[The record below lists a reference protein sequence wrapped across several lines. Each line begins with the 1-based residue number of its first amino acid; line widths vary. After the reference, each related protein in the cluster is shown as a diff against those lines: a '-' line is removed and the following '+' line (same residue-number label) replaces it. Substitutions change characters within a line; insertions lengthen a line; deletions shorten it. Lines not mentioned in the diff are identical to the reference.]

1 MEDAK
6 SEILRRRDEGEPP
19 AGDGMG
25 ERVDRRLRITDARV
39 IVTSPGRNFVTLRI
53 ETADG
58 VHGLGDATLN
68 GRELAVVSYLE
79 DHVVPCLIGR
89 DAHQI
94 EDIWQYLYRGAYWRR
109 GPVTMSAI
117 AAVDTALWDI
127 KAKVAGL
134 PLYQLLGG
142 ACRNAVR
149 VYGHANGVTVDETVE
164 EAQRY
169 RELGYS
175 AVRLQAGVPGLADA
189 YGVSHDKMYYEPAN
203 AALPAETTWSTPQY
217 LSAAP
222 GLFEAARAALGWEID
237 LLHDSHHRLT
247 PIEAGR
253 LGKDLEPF
261 RLFWLEDAAP
271 AENQASFRLI
281 RQHTTTPLAVGE
293 VFNSIW
299 DCKQLIEEQL
309 IDYLRATVVHA
320 GGITHLRRIASL
332 ADLYNVRMGC
342 HGATDLS
349 PVCMAAALHFN
360 LSIPNFGL
368 QEYMR
373 HTEATDEVFPHAYRF
388 AGGALHPG
396 DAPGLGVDIDEA
408 LAAKYPY
415 RRAYLPV
422 NRLTDG
428 SMTNW

>member
-1 MEDAK
+1 MKIA
-6 SEILRRRDEGEPP
+6 S
-19 AGDGMG
+19 
-25 ERVDRRLRITDARV
+25 ARV
-39 IVTSPGRNFVTLRI
+39 IVTCPGRNFVTLKI
-53 ETADG
+53 ETEDG
-58 VHGLGDATLN
+58 AYGIGDATLN
-68 GRELAVVSYLE
+68 GRELAVVSYLK
-79 DHVVPCLIGR
+79 DHVAPCLIGR

-117 AAVDTALWDI
+117 AAVDMALWDI

-142 ACRNAVR
+142 ACRDGVR
-149 VYGHANGVTVDETVE
+149 VYGHASGDTIEQTIDQ
-164 EAQRY
+164 ARHY

-175 AVRLQAGVPGLADA
+175 AVRLQSGVPGLAGV
-189 YGVSHDKMYYEPAN
+189 YGVSGDKMYYEPAS
-203 AALPAETTWSTPQY
+203 AALPTEATWSTPKY
-217 LSAAP
+217 LASAP
-222 GLFEAARAALGWEID
+222 KLFEAARAALGWDID
-237 LLHDSHHRLT
+237 LLHDTHHRLT

-253 LGKDLEPF
+253 LGKDLEPY

-271 AENQASFRLI
+271 AENQAAFRLI

-309 IDYLRATVVHA
+309 IDYVRATVVHA

-332 ADLYNVRMGC
+332 ADLYGVRTGC

-360 LSIPNFGL
+360 LSIPNFGI

-388 AGGALHPG
+388 AAGALHPG
-396 DAPGLGVDIDEA
+396 NEPGLGVNIDEA

-415 RRAYLPV
+415 ARAYLPV
-422 NRLTDG
+422 NRLADG
-428 SMTNW
+428 SMTDW